1 VALAR
6 SCTTLSLST
15 GAARPL
21 GEGLECIAPRAR
33 LDLAERVRHV
43 CDAFGG
49 KHEKIVSVSG
59 VSQTSATLVYNSMC
73 SLRVRLRMVQLLG
86 RGKRADT
93 LSMFSLLPTTVAVCV
108 STCRRGSYHRGT
120 LGVEHRR
127 RRGEGDE
134 TAVQARRQNPARG
147 RQSCG
152 QTDAPVHGHER
163 LVDARVQQQAETAER
178 DVRHVAQMHA
188 GDEARVFV
196 CTGTRARRSAVEHTG
211 RDQVAE
217 PEICVEVV
225 LPEGVDTRS

>member
-1 VALAR
+1 M
-6 SCTTLSLST
+6 
-15 GAARPL
+15 
-21 GEGLECIAPRAR
+21 
-33 LDLAERVRHV
+33 

-163 LVDARVQQQAETAER
+163 LVDARVQQQAEVLRQPSETCDMLRRCTQETKLAFSCAPGHAR
-178 DVRHVAQMHA
+178 AGALSSTQGAIRSQSLRYASRSSSPRVSTHDHDVDVEHGVGREPQVQG
-188 GDEARVFV
+188 GDSREEADGLRSMTRVF
-196 CTGTRARRSAVEHTG
+196 TPTK
-211 RDQVAE
+211 
-217 PEICVEVV
+217 
-225 LPEGVDTRS
+225 